1 MKKMFLILMAV
12 ALPLF
17 AMAQDI
23 KVGYLN
29 SQEVM
34 MMMPEVSDVE
44 KQLATYNEQN
54 TKYLQGMQEEIQ
66 AKYNKYLEEK
76 ETLSPAIARVQE
88 EELMGL
94 QQRYETA
101 QQTLYQESQS
111 KQMELIK
118 PLQEKL
124 IAAIATVS
132 KKQGLLF
139 TYDTISGALLYQS
152 EKMIDITSAVKK
164 ELGIL

>member
-17 AMAQDI
+17 AMAQDM

-44 KQLATYNEQN
+44 KQLATFNEQN
-54 TKYLQGMQEEIQ
+54 TKYLQEMQTEIQ
-66 AKYNKYLEEK
+66 AKYNKYLETK
-76 ETLSPAIARVQE
+76 DSLSPAIARVQE

-101 QQTLYQESQS
+101 QQTLYQEGQA